1 VNVDGTFLTL
11 REAAA
16 HMIERGEGGSLIAVG
31 SVSAIHG
38 APANQAY
45 SSSKAAIGSLVRG
58 MAVEL
63 ARHHIRCN
71 VLMPGWTE
79 TEMTAPLLAWDT
91 FVENTTK
98 RTPARRWG
106 LPDDMGRVAVFLADP
121 TLDFHTGDTVVVDGG
136 YSIF

>member
-1 VNVDGTFLTL
+1 V
-11 REAAA
+11 
-16 HMIERGEGGSLIAVG
+16 
-31 SVSAIHG
+31 HG

-45 SSSKAAIGSLVRG
+45 SSSKAAVGSLIRG

-79 TEMTAPLLAWDT
+79 TDMTEALRGWDK

-106 LPDDMGRVAVFLADP
+106 RPDDMGRAAVFLADP